1 MMTFS
6 NAAEIITSTDIKKK
20 KHTKK
25 NHKKKKTLKRT
36 IPLRQKVVSQR
47 IRELMQ
53 NCFRY
58 FLLCWPSQLYV
69 LKLN

>member
-6 NAAEIITSTDIKKK
+6 NAAEIITSTDILKKK
-20 KHTKK
+20 KK
-25 NHKKKKTLKRT
+25 NLKRT

-47 IRELMQ
+47 IRELME